1 MKYTAGLTNAS
12 ISKLG
17 ISSDFNECISEYIW
31 NGFDAGASEVEIN
44 FKENEFGAIE
54 CINIKDNGIG
64 IIYEDLPK
72 TFKNVLDS
80 NKKIIKRKNNIHGSK
95 GKGRF
100 SFITFADVAVWNT
113 VYRDGDNNQKY
124 TIKILKSEATEYEVE
139 DKECT
144 SEMLGTEVML
154 SGIYTLDKEH
164 IFQNKF
170 LSYLKEQFAWFLY
183 LNKKKKYKI
192 IIDGKELDY
201 MESIDQNSSKDFNL
215 NIDGY
220 EFKINFIKWIGR
232 IKEKYYFYFMDS
244 NNAQI
249 YKKYT
254 SFNKNSLEFPHSLY
268 VKSNYFDEFK
278 PLDNESKVLKEQLD
292 LFGNRNQ
299 RDKIFKELYNKLI
312 DFLEKQIDEHIKVQ
326 APKQVTQ
333 LENEG
338 VFPKFNPNSKYDE
351 MRKEDL
357 KDVLTE
363 LYVIQPKLFNCTLE
377 HKKTIVGFLNLLL
390 DSNEREGIINIMD
403 NINSLTPEERKKLDD
418 LLRKTTLSR
427 IIKTVSMIQNRLEV
441 IEALKLL
448 VYDQTNFTN
457 ERDHIQKIIE
467 ENYWL
472 FGEQYNMVSADKNFE
487 KALESYAYLLEGY
500 KSEES
505 FLIDHPQRL
514 RRPDIFICRSR
525 STYAET
531 TQDEEN
537 IIVELK
543 APYVTLDYKIYRQI
557 EDYMLFIAKEKRFNS
572 SLRKWK
578 FIMVST
584 EVDGDIKRLY
594 DDLEDKGKRFLVKW
608 SKNFE
613 IYAMTW
619 DDVFKSFELNH
630 KYILDKLE
638 FDKTLISKDV
648 KNISDEEGRKL
659 VDEITTE
666 ILNLKKQLE

>member
-244 NNAQI
+244 NNTQI

-403 NINSLTPEERKKLDD
+403 NINCLTPEE
-418 LLRKTTLSR
+418 
-427 IIKTVSMIQNRLEV
+427 
-441 IEALKLL
+441 
-448 VYDQTNFTN
+448 
-457 ERDHIQKIIE
+457 
-467 ENYWL
+467 
-472 FGEQYNMVSADKNFE
+472 
-487 KALESYAYLLEGY
+487 
-500 KSEES
+500 
-505 FLIDHPQRL
+505 
-514 RRPDIFICRSR
+514 
-525 STYAET
+525 
-531 TQDEEN
+531 
-537 IIVELK
+537 
-543 APYVTLDYKIYRQI
+543 
-557 EDYMLFIAKEKRFNS
+557 
-572 SLRKWK
+572 
-578 FIMVST
+578 
-584 EVDGDIKRLY
+584 
-594 DDLEDKGKRFLVKW
+594 
-608 SKNFE
+608 SK
-613 IYAMTW
+613 
-619 DDVFKSFELNH
+619 
-630 KYILDKLE
+630 
-638 FDKTLISKDV
+638 
-648 KNISDEEGRKL
+648 
-659 VDEITTE
+659 
-666 ILNLKKQLE
+666 